1 MKKVELYIIPY
12 AKDNEMKTRLVVD
25 GNKIDSKDNRL
36 TNLVVYQPMRKWL
49 NPYKKKLFVWDG
61 LLAEIIEEFNDK
73 SIHFVFCGCKA
84 DFTIFKKRR
93 FFIKI

>member
-36 TNLVVYQPMRKWL
+36 RNLVVYQPMRKWL
-49 NPYKKKLFVWDG
+49 NPYKKKLCVWDG
-61 LLAEIIEEFNDK
+61 
-73 SIHFVFCGCKA
+73 
-84 DFTIFKKRR
+84 
-93 FFIKI
+93 